1 MISVCVA
8 THNGERY
15 IKQQL
20 ESILCQIGQ
29 EDEVVV
35 SDDGS
40 TDKTLAVIDGFKD
53 SRIKVRLFSQPSSS
67 SHPHEYVC
75 RNFENALKHAQ
86 GDYIFLSD
94 QDDEWLPNKVEVC
107 MKDLEN
113 HDLVL
118 HDFMHIDEND
128 SITQDLHYDG
138 AFRRNNYFLR
148 AGKHFGCA
156 MAFKRKVLDYA
167 LPFPSHLLLH
177 DYWIGILAET
187 LGSFYY
193 EKRPLI
199 RYRIHQKNT
208 SGNHNPLCFMVYYR
222 VVTFIWVLCRVIRY
236 RLGLHH
242 YLDNNECNNR

>member
-15 IKQQL
+15 IKKQL

-94 QDDEWLPNKVEVC
+94 QDDEWLPNKVEMC
-107 MKDLEN
+107 LKDLEN

-118 HDFMHIDEND
+118 HDFMHIDENEN
-128 SITQDLHYDG
+128 ITLQLHYNG
-138 AFRRNNYFLR
+138 TFRPHNYFLR
-148 AGKHFGCA
+148 AGKHYGCA
-156 MAFKRKVLDYA
+156 MAFRRKVLDYA
-167 LPFPSHLLLH
+167 LPFPKHLLLH
-177 DYWIGILAET
+177 DYWIGILSET
-187 LGSFYY
+187 LGSFYF
-193 EKRPLI
+193 EKDPLI
-199 RYRIHQKNT
+199 RYRFHQQNT
-208 SGNHNPLCFMVYYR
+208 SQTNNSLKFKLTYR
-222 VVTFIWVLCRVIRY
+222 LQTLWFVFARVITYTFKKYGR
-236 RLGLHH
+236 RK
-242 YLDNNECNNR
+242 